1 MTTTT
6 EDPSTEV
13 PASEPEQEPFD
24 AERARAKIAKA
35 NSEAA
40 NLRKRMKDLEAK
52 AARLDE
58 LEESSKTE
66 TQRIADQQRSLEDRA
81 VKADAEAARLRVA
94 LRKGLTETQA
104 RRLVGATDEE
114 LEADADELLASFK
127 PADPGSPPG
136 PPGRPSERLTGG
148 GDPTTEP
155 DPDIDTIVSKIRRV

>member
-6 EDPSTEV
+6 GDPSTKD

-40 NLRKRMKDLEAK
+40 NLRKRMKELEAK
-52 AARLDE
+52 AERLDK

-66 TQRIADQQRSLEDRA
+66 AQRLADQQRSLEDRA
-81 VKADAEAARLRVA
+81 AKADSEAARLRVA

-127 PADPGSPPG
+127 PADSGPPG

-155 DPDIDTIVSKIRRV
+155 DPDIDTIVSKIRRF